1 MNIAILVLAAGKSS
15 RMQSM
20 KQLEKIN
27 GATLLNISLEKA
39 IQLQKHDVYCVLGA
53 NATQIEKSIVNKEV
67 NCIYNENY
75 SQGLSTSIVT
85 GLNYFIKKTL
95 NYEGIF
101 ILLADQPAI
110 AIYYLESMIQLHQKN
125 PKKIIASKY
134 GNSYGVPALF
144 PKIYFN
150 DLLEIQKDKGAKEF
164 MENNR
169 TKIVTSDLKTDFTD
183 IDTVEDLNMFKKRN
197 LNHDE

>member
-1 MNIAILVLAAGKSS
+1 MNIAILVLAAGTSS

-27 GATLLNISLEKA
+27 GTTLLNISLEKA

-67 NCIYNENY
+67 TCIYNENY

-95 NYEGIF
+95 NYEAVF

-110 AIYYLESMIQLHQKN
+110 AIDYLKSMVQLHQKN

-144 PKIYFN
+144 PQIYFN
-150 DLLEIQKDKGAKEF
+150 DLLEIQKDKGAKKF